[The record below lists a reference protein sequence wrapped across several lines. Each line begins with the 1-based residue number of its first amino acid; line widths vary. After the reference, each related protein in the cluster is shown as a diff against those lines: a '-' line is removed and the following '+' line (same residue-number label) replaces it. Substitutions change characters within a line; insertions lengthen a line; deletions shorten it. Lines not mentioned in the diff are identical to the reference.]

1 VTEQFDVFLSYNR
14 RDRRAVEPL
23 AEALRERKL
32 KVFKDDWYLRPD
44 VPALHVRQTARAA
57 TDRGLRPL

>member
-1 VTEQFDVFLSYNR
+1 MSSSVATTD
-14 RDRRAVEPL
+14 DRRAVEPL

-44 VPALHVRQTARAA
+44 VPARARPADSPRA
-57 TDRGLRPL
+57 TECGLRPCGRR